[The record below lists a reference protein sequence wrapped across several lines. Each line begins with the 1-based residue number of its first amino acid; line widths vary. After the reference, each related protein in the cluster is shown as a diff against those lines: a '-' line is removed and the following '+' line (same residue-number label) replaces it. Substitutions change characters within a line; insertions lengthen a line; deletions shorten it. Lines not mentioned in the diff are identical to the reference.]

1 MKKSFCLLDDTKLK
15 REMSNFSW
23 LFCEIISMKFNG
35 MGGNNMQGCVIMSR
49 LLWPLAII
57 EGETKMKRHEL
68 ETEDEEKP
76 VGEENRM
83 KYYISWM
90 KR

>member
-49 LLWPLAII
+49 LSWPLAII
-57 EGETKMKRHEL
+57 EGKAENEKMAMKWKQN
-68 ETEDEEKP
+68 EEKP
-76 VGEENRM
+76 VDV
-83 KYYISWM
+83 K
-90 KR
+90 